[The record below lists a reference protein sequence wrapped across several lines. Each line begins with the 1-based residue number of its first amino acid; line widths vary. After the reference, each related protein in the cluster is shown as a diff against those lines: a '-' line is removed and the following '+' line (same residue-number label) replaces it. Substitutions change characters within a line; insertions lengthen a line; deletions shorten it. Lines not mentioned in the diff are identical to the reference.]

1 MYKDRISVEES
12 VYPRV
17 ENCLLQLLT
26 CWYHHSEEDGFVE
39 EASQIIPV
47 WCQTA
52 LWSRQAAESRLVQL
66 S

>member
-47 WCQTA
+47 
-52 LWSRQAAESRLVQL
+52 
-66 S
+66 